1 MWALIQPWL
10 LRNALGLLGWLAAA
24 AAVAAVLL
32 GARQAGRNAER
43 VERMKKTIEVRRD
56 QLEAAT
62 RRPRDRDEL
71 ARRLRDG
78 APCPPVVAYSQEF
91 LARVANELDRLPPG
105 SAIEQMLA
113 DYQVMRDQARV
124 CRAE

>member
-1 MWALIQPWL
+1 MWAIVQGWL
-10 LRNALGLLGWLAAA
+10 TKNVLALLGYVAAA

-43 VERMKKTIEVRRD
+43 VDRMKKTIEVQRD

-71 ARRLRDG
+71 TRR
-78 APCPPVVAYSQEF
+78 
-91 LARVANELDRLPPG
+91 
-105 SAIEQMLA
+105 
-113 DYQVMRDQARV
+113 MRDSTF
-124 CRAE
+124 